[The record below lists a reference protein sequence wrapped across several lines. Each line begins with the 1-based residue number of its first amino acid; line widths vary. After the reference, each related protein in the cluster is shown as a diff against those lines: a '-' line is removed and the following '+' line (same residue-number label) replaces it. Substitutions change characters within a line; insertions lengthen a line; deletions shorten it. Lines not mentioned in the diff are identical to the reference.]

1 MGRVAGTRGCGL
13 GCECQSWRDGQR
25 KGSWQGGLQR
35 SPQKGPLQRSEGREM
50 MAGSTVAAAAEVQE
64 RRGKSGHCCRDQEAT
79 PDLSE

>member
-1 MGRVAGTRGCGL
+1 MPILEGWAEKGELARRAAKEPTEGKVA
-13 GCECQSWRDGQR
+13 E
-25 KGSWQGGLQR
+25 
-35 SPQKGPLQRSEGREM
+35 GPLQRSEGREM